1 MSDRI
6 VIGQIQLEHRTI
18 EVTAESE
25 GTTATAWIERL
36 VPAPRLALGYVTEL
50 DSPAPRLCLYRAEWT
65 LELRDGLKEAIAQVW
80 ADAIASYAIQ
90 SRETNTALIP
100 IGETEIDAMT
110 VDFVWTSISDHIQVR
125 FRHLQPNVIGHVVF
139 GPRKS
144 PALVPNAHHRAWAE
158 EPDHAQAILRVASG
172 LHQRRHEITST
183 VDPGA

>member
-65 LELRDGLKEAIAQVW
+65 PELRHDLKEALAQVW
-80 ADAIASYAIQ
+80 ADTLASGAIQ
-90 SRETNTALIP
+90 PRKANKALIP
-100 IGETEIDAMT
+100 IGETEIDGMT

-125 FRHLQPNVIGHVVF
+125 FRHLQPNLVGHVIF
-139 GPRKS
+139 GSRKE
-144 PALVPNAHHRAWAE
+144 PALVPNSHHRAWAE
-158 EPDHAQAILRVASG
+158 ESDHAESIIQAASG
-172 LHQRRHEITST
+172 FYQRRQEITGST
-183 VDPGA
+183 G